1 MVPGSIALPLAALIL
16 AAYLG
21 YRRISPRLRRVQSG
35 PPTIELR
42 DEPPAV
48 VNLLVNQLV
57 DAPQAASA
65 TLLDLAAR
73 RILEIYQV
81 ADEPGQT
88 LVRVATAPLP
98 ADAPAFER
106 RVYER
111 VERLAGSRLT
121 PVTAL
126 IAAHSPGGY
135 HWQRH
140 LVREVVLAA
149 RRRGLVGYVE
159 AGCGLPVLTA
169 ALASGV
175 ALAALLP
182 HGDSHGNSHGNSHG
196 GLALLLGVWLLATL
210 IGGFLLAY
218 VSFSGSNVRPDRYTP
233 AGRAAT
239 AHWLGVADWL
249 RGHEPL
255 RDLPPAAV
263 AIWDRYLAYAAALN
277 TSPHAVRVLDF
288 ETVGRSDVLFS
299 THTGAR
305 RPVRVRYWQRRP
317 WLRLFGRASARASLI
332 WGLLSLP
339 IWAAAG
345 WVVDAELS
353 HGYLWGLLLALVAVQ
368 LLRAGYRIVRAALD
382 LAHPVQVTGTVL
394 DVTVGSLQ
402 RSADHSRPGFDL
414 PDLPTHYYLV
424 VDDGST
430 DELRPWL
437 VNRDLA
443 RGRQMEPMP
452 VHANP
457 VRFAA
462 WHEALVRPFFQPG
475 DRIRLTG
482 QPWSR
487 FVIALKPA
495 SADPRAGKRD

>member
-1 MVPGSIALPLAALIL
+1 MVPGPIALPLAVLIL
-16 AAYLG
+16 AAYIA
-21 YRRISPRLRRVQSG
+21 YRRISPRLRRVRSG
-35 PPTIELR
+35 PPTIDLR

-73 RILEIYQV
+73 RILEIHQV
-81 ADEPGQT
+81 ADEPEHT

-106 RVYER
+106 RVYQR
-111 VERLAGSRLT
+111 VERLAGTRLT

-126 IAAHSPGGY
+126 VAAHSPGGY

-149 RRRGLVGYVE
+149 RRRGLIGYVE
-159 AGCGLPVLTA
+159 TGCSLPLLTA
-169 ALASGV
+169 ALASGAV
-175 ALAALLP
+175 LAALLP
-182 HGDSHGNSHGNSHG
+182 RG
-196 GLALLLGVWLLATL
+196 GPHRGTALLLLLGVWLAATL
-210 IGGFLLAY
+210 VGGFLLAY
-218 VSFSGSNVRPDRYTP
+218 VSFGSSKARPDRYTA

-239 AHWLGVADWL
+239 AHWLGVAAWL

-255 RDLPPAAV
+255 RDLPPGAV
-263 AIWDRYLAYAAALN
+263 AIWDRYLAYGAALN
-277 TSPHAVRVLDF
+277 ANPHAVRVLDF
-288 ETVGRSDVLFS
+288 ETVGRSDVLWS
-299 THTGAR
+299 THTGSR
-305 RPVRVRYWQRRP
+305 RQVRVRYWQRLP
-317 WLRLFGRASARASLI
+317 WLRLFGRASAKASLI
-332 WGLLSLP
+332 WGLLSVP
-339 IWAAAG
+339 IWLVAG
-345 WVVDAELS
+345 WVVDVELS
-353 HGYLWGLLLALVAVQ
+353 HGYLWGLLLALAAVQ
-368 LLRAGYRIVRAALD
+368 LLRAVYRTVRAALD
-382 LAHPVQVTGTVL
+382 LARPVHVTGTVL

-402 RSADHSRPGFDL
+402 RSADHARPGFDL

-424 VDDGST
+424 VDDGTT

-443 RGRQMEPMP
+443 RGTEMEPMP
-452 VHANP
+452 MNANP

-462 WHEALVRPFFQPG
+462 WHEMLVRPFFQPG
-475 DRIRLTG
+475 DRVRLTG

-487 FVIALKPA
+487 FVTALRPA
-495 SADPRAGKRD
+495 RADGRT